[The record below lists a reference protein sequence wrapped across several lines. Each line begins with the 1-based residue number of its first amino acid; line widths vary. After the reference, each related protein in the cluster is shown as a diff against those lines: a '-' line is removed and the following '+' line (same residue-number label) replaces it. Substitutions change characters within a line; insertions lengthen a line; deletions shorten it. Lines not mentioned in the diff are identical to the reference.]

1 MMDDKKLNL
10 LTEDWVKEIISQVA
24 DHGSPLLDG
33 TEVVKILQLTQKMLK
48 GTDFTYLAKED
59 AKLIYG
65 DEISLYLK
73 PQGLPCV
80 QLEGAKN
87 KTYIK
92 EILKVQFKLYEDLS
106 KQRIKN
112 DEVLISTYVYY
123 SITAH
128 LLCTMV

>member
-1 MMDDKKLNL
+1 MMDDKKLTF

-24 DHGSPLLDG
+24 DNDSPLLD
-33 TEVVKILQLTQKMLK
+33 EVEVSRVFQSAQKMLK
-48 GTDFTYLAKED
+48 ETEFTYLAKED
-59 AKLIYG
+59 AKTTYG
-65 DEISLYLK
+65 DEINLYLK

-80 QLEGAKN
+80 KLEGASS

-106 KQRIKN
+106 KKSIKIDN
-112 DEVLISTYVYY
+112 GLISTYVYY

-128 LLCTMV
+128 FLCTMV

>member
-1 MMDDKKLNL
+1 MMDDQKLNL

-33 TEVVKILQLTQKMLK
+33 TEVVKILQLTQKMLE

-59 AKLIYG
+59 AKIIYG

-80 QLEGAKN
+80 KLDGAKD

-106 KQRIKN
+106 KRTIKI
-112 DEVLISTYVYY
+112 DEAMMSTYVYY